1 MKAAYLLQSLYQS
14 FSAMLAGRPTP
25 LLLDT
30 QEAPVTE
37 SVTQRQYFV
46 SHIDDYCDCV

>member
-14 FSAMLAGRPTP
+14 FSAMLANRPTP

-30 QEAPVTE
+30 QEAPAPE